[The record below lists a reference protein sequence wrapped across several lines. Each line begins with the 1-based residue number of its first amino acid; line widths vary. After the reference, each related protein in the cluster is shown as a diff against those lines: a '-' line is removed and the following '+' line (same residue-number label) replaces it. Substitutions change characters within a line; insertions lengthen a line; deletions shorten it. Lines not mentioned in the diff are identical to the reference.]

1 MKSGYKILIVTLM
14 VTGLFCA
21 VSCKKDSDVKEN
33 ELVKDIDGNSYNT
46 VTIGT
51 QTWLLE
57 NLRTIRL
64 NDGTEIPNV
73 TDINNWQ
80 MLKTAAYCNYNNSDN
95 SDSIKI
101 YGRLYNWYAVNSGKL
116 APQGWHIPSQAEWAT
131 LADYLGSDV
140 IAGDRLKLGGKHWLC
155 IEPAAVNISGF
166 SAVGSGHRS
175 FGKFEDLRY
184 TAEWWSTSEN
194 PPLKAYYRLVR
205 CGYSNI
211 FSESYS
217 KDNGLAIRCIK
228 DK

>member
-1 MKSGYKILIVTLM
+1 
-14 VTGLFCA
+14 
-21 VSCKKDSDVKEN
+21 
-33 ELVKDIDGNSYNT
+33 
-46 VTIGT
+46 
-51 QTWLLE
+51 LE
-57 NLRTIRL
+57 NLRTTRL

-73 TDINNWQ
+73 TDKNIWQ
-80 MLKTAAYCNYNNSDN
+80 MLKTSAYCNYNNSDN

-131 LADYLGSDV
+131 LADYLGSV
-140 IAGDRLKLGGKHWLC
+140 MNAGDRLKLGGKHWLC

-166 SAVGSGHRS
+166 SAVGSGHRNY
-175 FGKFEDLRY
+175 GEFEDLRY

-194 PPLKAYYRLVR
+194 PPARAYYRMVR

-211 FSESYS
+211 FSDSYN
-217 KDNGLAIRCIK
+217 KDAGLSIRCLK